1 MSDVPVKEPVKKK
14 AQTQKKDKSFFMVGK
29 RKRAVAKASFKK
41 GSGIIRINSRPLE
54 LAMDRLSVMRIA
66 EAVEMAGDVAKAYD
80 VDITVKG
87 GGCSGQAEACRV
99 ALAKGLAEVGGD
111 VLKKAYMAYD
121 RNMLV
126 YDPRRIEPS
135 KPPRSSKGAR
145 RHKQRSKR

>member
-1 MSDVPVKEPVKKK
+1 MPEAAAKEPQAKKK
-14 AQTQKKDKSFFMVGK
+14 SVQKKDRPFFTVGK

-41 GSGIIRINSRPLE
+41 GSGVIRINSKPLE
-54 LAMDRLSVMRIA
+54 IALDRMSVMRVT
-66 EAVEMAGDVAKAYD
+66 EAIEMAGDIAKAYD
-80 VDITVKG
+80 IDIMVKG
-87 GGCSGQAEACRV
+87 GGCSGQSEACRV
-99 ALAKGLAEVGGD
+99 ALAKGFAEVGGD
-111 VLKKAYMAYD
+111 ALKKAYMAFD